1 MRRKYTL
8 TRAVI
13 VIVVCLTIFLAVLI
27 DNSSV
32 CTESCSVSLEDLTFP
47 VRIILLSDLHG
58 KSFGRENSR
67 LIAKIEEQ
75 TPDVI
80 FLDGDMIDRSAD
92 SADGQELL

>member
-58 KSFGRENSR
+58 KSFGR
-67 LIAKIEEQ
+67 
-75 TPDVI
+75 DVRGKNQSDEKA
-80 FLDGDMIDRSAD
+80 FFHCH
-92 SADGQELL
+92 